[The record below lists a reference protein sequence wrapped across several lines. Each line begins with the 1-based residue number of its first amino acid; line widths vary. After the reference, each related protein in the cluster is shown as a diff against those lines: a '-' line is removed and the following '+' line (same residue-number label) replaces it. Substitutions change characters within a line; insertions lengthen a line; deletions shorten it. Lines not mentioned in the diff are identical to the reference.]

1 VRPRRAE
8 YMSWC
13 VTELAS
19 WCGVVLV
26 RVLVGSGWFR
36 MIEVRI
42 VPNYSMMGGWM
53 VLGESG
59 CVGSNKGVY

>member
-1 VRPRRAE
+1 MRPRRAE

-26 RVLVGSGWFR
+26 RVPGWLGLVSDDR
-36 MIEVRI
+36 SKNS
-42 VPNYSMMGGWM
+42 P
-53 VLGESG
+53 
-59 CVGSNKGVY
+59 